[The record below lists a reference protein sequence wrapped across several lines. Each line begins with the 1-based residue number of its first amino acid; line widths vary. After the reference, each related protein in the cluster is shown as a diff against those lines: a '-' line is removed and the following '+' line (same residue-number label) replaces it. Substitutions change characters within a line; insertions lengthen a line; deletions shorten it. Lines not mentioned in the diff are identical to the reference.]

1 MTSPE
6 IENQPKPSLLDQVI
20 IYSHEGR
27 MIDALVP
34 IELIDQ
40 SDVPI
45 DEEHSRNLAI
55 SMKNQMGEDN
65 PTGQEEHIAIVEI
78 PGEEKFH
85 ISDGFHRT
93 AGKTADGDEYI
104 LCRIKTNAT
113 WEELIDSRILNATTH
128 QPTKI
133 PRLAEWIED
142 AWKRTPWGADGEI
155 SVSSAFA
162 LAQRDSSGV
171 KLGLT
176 EEDAEAIKEVVR
188 SKATKWNLTVGTIL
202 SHLNTAQKVDPTL
215 LKSSRKRAGS
225 KKMESIPPKHL
236 DEIGKVLPGD
246 FAMQKVVAAYSVVN
260 NLNTRQTR
268 AVANEVA
275 KFEDPEEANKK
286 INDPEWKGALLE
298 KTITPKKS
306 RAKGSSSEKL
316 EHRYVLSELDVC
328 RLAIENIVLS
338 GKYVALPLTKRKPMP
353 LLYSGEK
360 VPTPVKPFDWAG
372 QNRKDIQEWI
382 NSVRDQATNIAEQD
396 SGALN
401 QQTVRDIV
409 EATNNRILE
418 DIRDGALLYTGVD
431 SKQLLA
437 RLYMACLNEQIQH
450 RSRKAN
456 STNKT
461 VKTSEK
467 PEEPKQVT
475 LDRTSFR
482 NAIVG
487 TEDTRQRRVLALT
500 AMFKLPAFAT
510 AQILDIPKGDVKK
523 LQEKSLVQL
532 S

>member
-1 MTSPE
+1 MSPE
-6 IENQPKPSLLDQVI
+6 LENQPKPSLLDQVI
-20 IYSHEGR
+20 IHSHEGR

-45 DEEHSRNLAI
+45 DEEHSQNLAI
-55 SMKNQMGEDN
+55 SMRNQMGEDN

-93 AGKTADGDEYI
+93 AGKTADGDKYI

-142 AWKRTPWGADGEI
+142 AWKITPWGAEGDI

-162 LAQRDSSGV
+162 LAVRDSSGI

-176 EEDAEAIKEVVR
+176 KEDTEAIKETVR
-188 SKATKWNLTVGTIL
+188 AKATKWNLTVGTIL
-202 SHLNTAQKVDPTL
+202 NHLNTAQKVDPAL

-225 KKMESIPPKHL
+225 RTIGAIPPKHL
-236 DEIGKVLPGD
+236 EVIGNALPGD
-246 FAMQKVVAAYSVVN
+246 FEMQRVVVAYSLTN
-260 NLNTRQTR
+260 NLNTKQTR
-268 AVANEVA
+268 IVANEVA
-275 KFEDPEEANKK
+275 KFEDPEEANAR
-286 INDPEWKGALLE
+286 INDSEWKSTLLE
-298 KTITPKKS
+298 KPKSPKNP
-306 RAKGSSSEKL
+306 RVRSSSGEKL

-328 RLAIENIVLS
+328 RLAIENTVLS

-353 LLYSGEK
+353 LLYSGDK
-360 VPTPVKPFDWAG
+360 VPAPVVPFDWAG
-372 QNRKDIQEWI
+372 QNRKDLQEWI
-382 NSVRDQATNIAEQD
+382 KSVQDQATNIAEND

-401 QQTVRDIV
+401 QQTVKDIV
-409 EATNNRILE
+409 ATTNNRILE
-418 DIRDGALLYTGVD
+418 DIRDGALLYTGID

-450 RSRKAN
+450 RARKASQ
-456 STNKT
+456 STKA
-461 VKTSEK
+461 VKTSEE
-467 PEEPKQVT
+467 PEIPKQVT
-475 LDRTSFR
+475 LDRRSFR
-482 NAIVG
+482 DAIVG

-510 AQILDIPKGDVKK
+510 AQILDIPKSDVKA
-523 LQEKSLVQL
+523 LQEKSLIRL
-532 S
+532 G